1 MSEMIK
7 KVFTRGEVLVLVAS
21 LLLQAGCAPDLAS
34 PEIPISPTETLAPT
48 VTSTAPSTPTQSPTP
63 TTRPSPTPFQ
73 CQEYQKTVVMLVEP
87 FYLDPLEEALERYE
101 KDLCQDQYRLMI
113 TPSNFE
119 TPEEIREYLRKLYF
133 EDTQETLE
141 GAILV
146 GYIPYAYQKLTIDFI
161 YADEGTPPR
170 LQENIS
176 MQYYMDLDGEFLL
189 SEEYEPVQ
197 GEEPLG
203 EPIFDIHRGDT
214 DWEIW
219 VGVLPPF
226 HDDRAQ
232 TTAAL
237 LRYFDKNHA
246 YRNGEIDLPK
256 TYLYLNSRDIQTEE
270 VYEEMMEAF
279 YHGSLNWTPLA
290 REGDPLIYTNY
301 PPKGLSEED
310 GYQVLTEGKADFTI
324 IQAHGHQGAAGLA
337 TVPWV
342 LENPIQ
348 TIFLWTYCCYV
359 GDLDNPHVI
368 LNLILYDPQ
377 SLVLFAVGNSSDSG
391 GLGTNLEGP
400 FSTNIATDLAE
411 GLSIGRAIL
420 NHVHVPMDEE
430 FVFHP
435 EVVLSPKVFYGD
447 LTLRVKR

>member
-1 MSEMIK
+1 MNKAIK
-7 KVFTRGEVLVLVAS
+7 RVFSRQEVLVLVFFF
-21 LLLQAGCAPDLAS
+21 LLTAGCGSDLAS
-34 PEIPISPTETLAPT
+34 PTVPIAPSETLAPT
-48 VTSTAPSTPTQSPTP
+48 VASTATRAPTQTPTP
-63 TTRPSPTPFQ
+63 TTQPSPKPFQ
-73 CQEYQKTVVMLVEP
+73 CQDYQKTVVMLVEP
-87 FYLDPLEEALERYE
+87 FYLDPLAEALARYE
-101 KDLCQDQYRLMI
+101 KDLCQNQYRLMI
-113 TPSNFE
+113 TPSHFE
-119 TPEEIREYLRKLYF
+119 TPEEIREYLRQLYF
-133 EDTQETLE
+133 EGTQGTLI

-146 GYIPYAYQKLTIDFI
+146 GEIPYAYQKLTIEFI
-161 YADEGTPPR
+161 YTEEGTPPR

-189 SEEYEPVQ
+189 SEEYEPVN

-203 EPIFDIHRGDT
+203 EPIFDTHRGDT

-219 VGVLPPF
+219 VSVLPPF
-226 HDDRAQ
+226 HADRGQ
-232 TTAAL
+232 TTVAL
-237 LRYFDKNHA
+237 LIYFDKNHA
-246 YRNGEIDLPK
+246 YRTGEIDLPK
-256 TYLYLNSRDIQTEE
+256 TYLYLNSRDIQTEV

-290 REGDPLIYTNY
+290 RDGDPLIYTNY

-310 GYQVLTEGKADFTI
+310 GYQALMEGVADFTI

-337 TVPWV
+337 TAPWV
-342 LENPIQ
+342 LENPIK

-368 LNLILYDPQ
+368 LNLIVYDPK

-411 GLSIGRAIL
+411 GLSIGQAIL
-420 NHVHVPMDEE
+420 NNVNVPMDGEL
-430 FVFHP
+430 VHHP
-435 EVVLSPKVFYGD
+435 DLVLSTKVFYGD
-447 LTLRVKR
+447 LTLKVTR